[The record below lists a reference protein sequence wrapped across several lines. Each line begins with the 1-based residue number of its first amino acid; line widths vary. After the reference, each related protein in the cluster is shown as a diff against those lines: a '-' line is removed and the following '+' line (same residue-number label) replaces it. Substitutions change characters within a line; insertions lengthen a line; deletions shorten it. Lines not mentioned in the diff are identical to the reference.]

1 MKQHL
6 VWLGV
11 ILTWAMVPISALANG
26 GGYRAGVASTAAFQ
40 PIGVDQ
46 VEMVSERLEID
57 LHIEYA
63 DIRIEY
69 VFHNPGKRV
78 KVEAGFPAAIE
89 VPATSLSDGEPSPL
103 PAPELSGF
111 QVKIDGKEIRHEVRG
126 DELALKSPGFF
137 FSRKVTSWH
146 IVNLSF
152 SEGETR
158 TVQVSYRNPYHCQV
172 MSVSDDASHSA
183 RSLTYLF
190 SAAGLWAEPIRQGT
204 VILKCVGVDRSEV
217 TLSHPKRFVPSEN
230 GWTWDFHDL
239 EPTLEDDL
247 VVTLGRYESRYPYS
261 WEGGRELHYRAM
273 GGEWSERGFVG
284 GEWELRSRVCEAKAS
299 STLPQ
304 DEGGSYEAANLFD
317 GDRDKP
323 WIEGAKGSGVGESVL
338 LTLDKPAKV
347 RRIGIVNGFA
357 RSEELY
363 RANGR
368 VSSFRVSVND
378 GDSFSATIPDERLV
392 REMFYFDLP
401 PDSGSVKTIRLTI
414 DSVYPGEQFED
425 TAISELELV
434 IPLDKPPKIQPSR

>member
-1 MKQHL
+1 MSPRL
-6 VWLGV
+6 FAVLC
-11 ILTWAMVPISALANG
+11 LTPGCLFANG
-26 GGYRAGVASTAAFQ
+26 GGYNTGVASTAAFQ

-78 KVEAGFPAAIE
+78 KVEAGFPAAID
-89 VPATSLSDGEPSPL
+89 VPATIISDEEPSLL
-103 PAPELSGF
+103 PTPGLSGF

-126 DELALKSPGFF
+126 DELTLKSPSFF

-152 SEGETR
+152 SEGATR

-172 MSVSDDASHSA
+172 VTVSEDASHSA

-204 VILKCVGVDRSEV
+204 VILKCAGVERSEV

-230 GWTWDFHDL
+230 GWTWDFHDF

-247 VVTLGRYESRYPYS
+247 VVTLGRKESHYPYS
-261 WEGGRELHYRAM
+261 WDGGRGLYYRAV
-273 GGEWSERGFVG
+273 GGKWSERGFEG
-284 GEWELRSRVCEAKAS
+284 GEWELRSRVCEAQAS

-304 DEGGSYEAANLFD
+304 DEGGNYEAANLFD

-323 WIEGAKGSGVGESVL
+323 WVEGATGSGVGESVL

-368 VSSFRVSVND
+368 VSSFRVSVN
-378 GDSFSATIPDERLV
+378 GGGEFGVTIPDERLE

-401 PDSGSVKTIRLTI
+401 ADSGLVKTIQLKI
-414 DSVYPGEQFED
+414 DSVYPGGQFDD

-434 IPLDKPPKIQPSR
+434 IPLDKPPRIQPAR